1 MKHFFYNTQSVIQ
14 SLLSSSGLPDLILGQ
29 SLSLEAASTMLA
41 RIEAGVLRPTTGLML
56 VCLDIT
62 FVWTQNYI
70 ISIISAHLIHFYLFL
85 ISMYLGWLFKVK
97 LNPRSASI

>member
-1 MKHFFYNTQSVIQ
+1 MKIFYTTQSVIQ

-62 FVWTQNYI
+62 FVWAQNCI
-70 ISIISAHLIHFYLFL
+70 ISINSAHLICFYLFFK
-85 ISMYLGWLFKVK
+85 STYLSWLFREKF
-97 LNPRSASI
+97 NPSSVSI